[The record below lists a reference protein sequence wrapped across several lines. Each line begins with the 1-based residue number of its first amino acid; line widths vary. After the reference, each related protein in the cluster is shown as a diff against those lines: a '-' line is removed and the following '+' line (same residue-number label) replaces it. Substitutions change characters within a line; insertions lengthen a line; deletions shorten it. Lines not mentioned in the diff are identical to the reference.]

1 MLEAV
6 APFIPTDCRVY
17 ILKLHEW
24 LHHHRICYNI
34 HKGRPEHPNREG
46 TMSEPKDGCVTPAQ
60 GPILAASPQA
70 DQPEQTGDY
79 KTMITARVGHPA
91 PDFEASAYLDGGFR
105 NIKLSDYLGRW
116 VVLCFYPG
124 DFTFV

>member
-1 MLEAV
+1 
-6 APFIPTDCRVY
+6 
-17 ILKLHEW
+17 
-24 LHHHRICYNI
+24 
-34 HKGRPEHPNREG
+34 
-46 TMSEPKDGCVTPAQ
+46 MSEPQDGCVTPAR
-60 GPILAASPQA
+60 GPIQAAPAQA
-70 DQPEQTGDY
+70 DQPQQTGAN

-91 PDFEASAYLDGGFR
+91 PDFEASAYLEGGFQ